1 MDDKVKERHQMG
13 GNMTGMIRRAG
24 KARTGIIK
32 WFRVTKKS
40 WDRQ

>member
-13 GNMTGMIRRAG
+13 GNLAG
-24 KARTGIIK
+24 KPRTGIIK